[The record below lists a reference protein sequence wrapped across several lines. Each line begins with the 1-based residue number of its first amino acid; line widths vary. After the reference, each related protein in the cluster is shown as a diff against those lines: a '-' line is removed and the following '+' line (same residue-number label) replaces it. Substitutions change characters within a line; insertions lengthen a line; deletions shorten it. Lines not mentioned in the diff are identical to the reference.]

1 LSLNTLVDGLLK
13 NHFLILTEGLLI
25 GAYIKQYHA
34 VEGMTISF
42 RNPVHS
48 GTITIVSPPSEKAM
62 DVSENKCYLD
72 NMEISITNGSDGSTT
87 INATGTGY
95 INATTQYI
103 LLEDEKPLR
112 TTDKNNVSIL
122 MTGTIPT
129 PPYSVSTYYT
139 DVRITDAGQ
148 NKSRSA

>member
-1 LSLNTLVDGLLK
+1 LSLNTLVDGLVK
-13 NHFLILTEGLLI
+13 NHSLILTEGFLM

-34 VEGMTISF
+34 VEGMIIDF
-42 RNPVHS
+42 KNPAHS
-48 GTITIVSPPSEKAM
+48 GTITIVGSPSEKAM
-62 DVSENKCYLD
+62 DASGNKCYLD
-72 NMEISITNGSDGSTT
+72 NTEIFITNGSDGSMT

-112 TTDKNNVSIL
+112 NTDKNNVSIL
-122 MTGTIPT
+122 MTGTITT
-129 PPYSVSTYYT
+129 PPFSVSTYYT